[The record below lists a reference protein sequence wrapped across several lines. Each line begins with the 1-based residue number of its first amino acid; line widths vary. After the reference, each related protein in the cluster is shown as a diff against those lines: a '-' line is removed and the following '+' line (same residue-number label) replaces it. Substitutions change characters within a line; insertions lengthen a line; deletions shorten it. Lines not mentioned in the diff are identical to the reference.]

1 MAELKIE
8 YLPLDELV
16 TYANNA
22 KIHTA
27 EQIEQIKKSIQ
38 EFSMNDPIAIW
49 KNNEIIEG
57 HGRLLALK
65 ELGYETVPVIR
76 LDSLTDEQ
84 RKAYALVHN
93 KLTMNTDFDIDLLS
107 MELDSIENYDMS
119 DFGFG
124 NDFEDV
130 QLKTDE
136 REKYTTELKL
146 PQYEIKG
153 LDYEVTD
160 LYEMEKVNDLLS
172 NIKKSN
178 VTKKEKEFLA
188 VCAYRHAIIDFRK
201 CAEYYA
207 SAGEEMQALMEENA
221 LVIIDI
227 EDAIANGFAIM
238 SNALESA
245 MEEDIN
251 E

>member
-8 YLPLDELV
+8 YLPIDELV

-93 KLTMNTDFDIDLLS
+93 KLTMNTDFDIDLLAL
-107 MELDSIENYDMS
+107 ELEDINDIDM
-119 DFGFG
+119 DEFGFSI
-124 NDFEDV
+124 DEDIELPKEVVKPEFEF
-130 QLKTDE
+130 
-136 REKYTTELKL
+136 TEVL
-146 PQYEIKG
+146 
-153 LDYEVTD
+153 
-160 LYEMEKVNDLLS
+160 
-172 NIKKSN
+172 
-178 VTKKEKEFLA
+178 
-188 VCAYRHAIIDFRK
+188 
-201 CAEYYA
+201 
-207 SAGEEMQALMEENA
+207 GEEHNYIVLYFDNEVDWLQLQSM
-221 LVIIDI
+221 IDI
-227 EDAIANGFAIM
+227 EGKMNLSTRKDGKVGKNMKRVSIGRVFNGAEVM
-238 SNALESA
+238 ERMREHLEN
-245 MEEDIN
+245 IN
-251 E
+251 

>member
-8 YLPLDELV
+8 YLPIGELV

-93 KLTMNTDFDIDLLS
+93 KLTMNTDFDSMLLDIELSDL
-107 MELDSIENYDMS
+107 DIDMS
-119 DFGFG
+119 EFGFFISELQ
-124 NDFEDV
+124 DSEIEALFEDGK
-130 QLKTDE
+130 QKE
-136 REKYTTELKL
+136 EKK
-146 PQYEIKG
+146 
-153 LDYEVTD
+153 
-160 LYEMEKVNDLLS
+160 
-172 NIKKSN
+172 N
-178 VTKKEKEFLA
+178 V
-188 VCAYRHAIIDFRK
+188 VK
-201 CAEYYA
+201 CPRC
-207 SAGEEMQALMEENA
+207 GEEFE
-221 LVIIDI
+221 I
-227 EDAIANGFAIM
+227 
-238 SNALESA
+238 
-245 MEEDIN
+245 
-251 E
+251 